1 MVISQKYAAIAV
13 DYTNE
18 NRKKK
23 GVILDENYLELYKE
37 KLRKFAKNYNIMEN
51 SDLDVG
57 LWTQIS
63 LDITYLMIHTT
74 NRVHTMGDEFIRNVN
89 PNEYILAAFNYLI
102 AVTAK
107 ELGSPNLPIESFRPF
122 FKSWAQNILT
132 AKPRT
137 DISLDDTFNDQRRI
151 DAVDLRSDRIEPLLT
166 EINNK
171 NNLAENVT
179 KLYAEYQ
186 ALVRRQANHGVFWR
200 WFHSAENDARTA
212 LIDELRETLEQYV
225 PNIDLRSKTPTS
237 TYEVAMAADEEAAV
251 RGINA
256 GVSLD
261 ERDIPTV
268 FGYDKEGANN
278 PLSNA
283 QPQINSNN
291 IIAQDSIIS
300 QADNSE
306 FELVMEEYN
315 DAIANEE
322 ENKED
327 IKEDIK
333 EENEED
339 IKEENEEANNEP
351 VEIVK
356 ENPQPKILSATE
368 QFNKI
373 NNYNLRDSIED
384 QMWSQIEKIVDHSVS
399 KYTAVRGTATAIIGS
414 AETLN
419 KIYDQVKAVNNN
431 PKVLKTLIH
440 DTIPEIFYRVYKGFE
455 LCRLRPK
462 DQLVAA
468 QKMTD
473 IVLNELTVVGFN
485 GAEYSEF
492 AKNYAIANDVGLYDF
507 LATNYPGIFAV
518 DIKDIVDKA
527 REELGVDPSAISNP
541 DIINDVPGD
550 EIIEKFEVEEQ
561 PKEQHEEQPKEQA
574 EENNDV
580 IEEEEKPFV
589 KEPIVE
595 EPIVNEPIVEE
606 PIVNEPIVNEPILIE
621 SEKKEENEIKIDVA
635 IDDESKNLAVARDI
649 LLELLEK
656 SRQSRIEEENRI
668 KAQEEK
674 LKKFAEIAERLAK
687 RGAMSKIEDE
697 SLRKYKEE
705 EAKRKAEEEEA
716 RIKAEVEAQIKA
728 EEEQRQKKESVNG
741 FIDDLFENAS
751 ADVEREQRE
760 LEEARR
766 KAEEEEKERNLEKI
780 ARMLA
785 GNSLND
791 AMSEIE
797 GEDQKKAEEEN
808 KRKLEEEEAKRKL
821 EEENK
826 RKLEEE
832 EAKRKL
838 EEENKRKL
846 EKEEARRKEEEETK
860 RKLEEEEA
868 KRKAEEENKRK
879 LEEEE
884 AKRKAEEENKRK
896 LEEEEAKRKAEAENK
911 RKLRE
916 EVKIS
921 FKNEEARKLSV
932 QKSVAEAIAA
942 DNTPDTNTRLTDLCQ
957 KVIDNEE
964 VANNVKSE
972 ISNLTRKANNNVTV
986 TLNRARLVEN
996 VCKIPQTI
1004 MLNTFKN
1011 ANRNKTNMNSM
1022 QATIAMAKNVF
1033 SEAFKHTDFCD
1044 YSFVERVYI
1053 AQGMTDILMKNY
1065 SPAAFVPKV
1074 FDAATDFYII
1084 AHAQALAQEVRK
1096 YKSDYG
1102 KEHRKKIVSYGERKE
1117 NGEPVNAFKERKTQR
1132 NEELKAYIEANKKI
1146 GENISDNAYIGND
1159 AILAYKIQYMEASGD
1174 NKAIDKSKERLEK
1187 VFARIGVSDAMPFID
1202 KFFNDMMYGMQNI
1215 YDKATHF
1222 ASCNGTFGDMMRYMS
1237 KEVFKLTYDY
1247 AVQYDLNKPCQLAL
1261 AQQLADVILSDYSPA
1276 LFNDACKDIYTK
1288 NFVINDINT
1297 LKECVNDENIKKYH
1311 YDAIKASE
1319 NLAEAVEEERQIREY
1334 EEQSRIWAEE
1344 RAKKQ
1349 AEEEEARRKAK
1360 EEEEA
1365 RRKAEEEEARRQYE
1379 EEQRRLQEEARKK
1392 AEEEETRKK
1401 AEEAKKQKEL
1411 EEAKKK
1417 AEEDAKTKAAEEE
1430 AKKKAGEIEA
1440 RWVIENKQLSEQR
1453 KQILEQK
1460 KAADDIRAVYQDK
1473 LQEMKL
1479 AGVSVHELVEA
1490 EFAIAATGPSNFSVE
1505 VSEQLE
1511 KISKDPFMPNAI
1523 GKILGNAIS
1532 NKEER
1537 RLLVNSI
1544 TDTVRRNMISL
1555 YSTAEENK
1563 INIFSSTEINKC
1575 LKNTFK
1581 EVYRLTANCGYDFAN
1596 HIVVAQKITDKFMK
1610 DWSPANR
1617 SNLGE
1622 KYYSGYLVSYS
1633 DKLKE
1638 VIPEYNKSLHW
1649 NDIEQAIKKDVDYNK
1664 QFIKGKA
1671 NHKKTVHN
1679 LSNTRSKSLS
1689 PLNERSIITSG
1700 RILDY
1705 TKVCNYCFEVNTSKT
1720 KAEIAEIFKEI
1731 DSNANDRS
1739 ERFFSEMK
1747 FDLRKMYSD
1756 LTKYT
1761 NYDVTFND
1769 VMTYMSK
1776 KTFELCYKHYLK
1788 DDNLTKKKRIELS
1801 QKLSNLILVNY
1812 SLLAGTQ
1819 NVKDKYMDFVIRDE
1833 NVLNDILE
1841 NSERVNKANARAEEA
1856 KEMQKLAAKA
1866 QLELKRNYKRVI
1878 ANPIPTDDKIEQ
1890 PFIRACRQEL
1900 NQSFNDSR
1908 LTEAFKLQVAKVLN
1922 DFGVENVA
1930 ATNAADAIFKKVSNG
1945 NAGMYKI
1952 YKELESYVEWGRA
1965 PKLFVDVMMDKAI
1978 IEFRKLVTDCF
1989 EDPAIGII
1997 ASRNVMDVILKNY
2010 SPAAFAKGDTL
2021 RNQVN
2026 SFLFDSSE
2034 NKYFHNYF
2042 TIDDYKKDFPE
2053 GKIPYHTNRWDF
2065 IKWIQ
2070 EANKKLEREA
2080 EAKRNAAAYRERKP
2094 VEKYERKVE
2103 GVKLAISTYGLI
2115 VTDANFN
2122 VFIEECK
2129 KSITDPNLTEYVKW
2143 QVDRI
2148 LTDSGVE
2155 NLKIQSTV
2163 DNIFNKLTGENGMLA
2178 FYDKSGAL
2186 SVRKDKQEVYFNDM
2200 MKNIILRSANFL
2212 CDATKEIYSNR
2223 EVETAVH
2230 QKILDVFLKNYSPVP
2245 FSKGNVEHF
2254 ADGFLLAQGDVF
2266 AQYYL
2271 KNINWTAK
2279 PEEINDFLNKVRVVS
2294 AELDK
2299 KAPANEPA
2307 INDDKKPA
2315 PEKEQISVDLSKAD
2329 APKVDAPKVDEPKVE
2344 APKVDANEPAKE
2356 RIAVNEALDNVGSAK
2371 VSNKVEEIKALVNSK
2386 SKE

>member
-23 GVILDENYLELYKE
+23 GVILDENYLEVYKK
-37 KLRKFAKNYNIMEN
+37 KLRKYAEDRNIMEN
-51 SDLDVG
+51 SDLDYDV
-57 LWTQIS
+57 WTEVN
-63 LDITYLMIHTT
+63 LDITYLMMHST
-74 NRVHTMGDEFIRNVN
+74 NRVSTMSDEFIRNVN

-102 AVTAK
+102 AVTEK
-107 ELGSPNLPIESFRPF
+107 ELGSPKLPIDFFRKF
-122 FKSWAQNILT
+122 FKIWAENILT

-137 DISLDDTFNDQRRI
+137 DISLNDTFNSQRRI
-151 DAVDLRSDRIEPLLT
+151 DAIDLRSDRINPLLT

-186 ALVRRQANHGVFWR
+186 ALVRRQANHGFFWR

-212 LIDELRETLEQYV
+212 LINELRETLQPYV
-225 PNIDLRSKTPTS
+225 PNIDLTSKTPTS
-237 TYEVAMAADEEAAV
+237 PYLVAMAADEEAAV
-251 RGINA
+251 RGINS
-256 GVSLD
+256 GVNLD
-261 ERDIPTV
+261 ERDIPAV
-268 FGYDKEGANN
+268 FGYDKERANN
-278 PLSNA
+278 PLNNE
-283 QPQINSNN
+283 QPQIDSNN

-300 QADNSE
+300 QADSNE
-306 FELVMEEYN
+306 FELVIAEDNDSIVNDEEVN
-315 DAIANEE
+315 ANLHEE
-322 ENKED
+322 V
-327 IKEDIK
+327 K
-333 EENEED
+333 EEVK
-339 IKEENEEANNEP
+339 KENNEP

-373 NNYNLRDSIED
+373 NNYNLRFWIED
-384 QMWSQIEKIVDHSVS
+384 EMWSQIESKVDI
-399 KYTAVRGTATAIIGS
+399 AVNKRIALMGAATPIIGLS
-414 AETLN
+414 ETLN
-419 KIYDQVKAVNNN
+419 KTYDQVKAVNND

-440 DTIPEIFYRVYKGFE
+440 DTIHDIFYAVYKGFE
-455 LCRLRPK
+455 SCRLRPK

-473 IVLNELTVVGFN
+473 IVLNELTVVGFY

-492 AKNYAIANDVGLYDF
+492 AKNYTISNEVGLYDF

-518 DIKDIVDKA
+518 DIIDIVDKA

-550 EIIEKFEVEEQ
+550 EVIEKFEVEEQ

-580 IEEEEKPFV
+580 IKEEEQPVEQPIIE
-589 KEPIVE
+589 EPIVE
-595 EPIVNEPIVEE
+595 EPIVEEPIVEE
-606 PIVNEPIVNEPILIE
+606 SIVNEPIVIE
-621 SEKKEENEIKIDVA
+621 SEKKEENEIKIDVD
-635 IDDESKNLAVARDI
+635 IDDESKNLALARDI
-649 LLELLEK
+649 LLEILEK
-656 SRQSRIEEENRI
+656 SHQARIEAENRI

-697 SLRKYKEE
+697 SLRKSKEE

-716 RIKAEVEAQIKA
+716 RVKAEVEAQIKA

-741 FIDDLFENAS
+741 FIDDLFGNAVD
-751 ADVEREQRE
+751 DVEREQRE
-760 LEEARR
+760 LEEARKKAEEEEARKKAEEEEARR

-797 GEDQKKAEEEN
+797 EEDQKKA
-808 KRKLEEEEAKRKL
+808 
-821 EEENK
+821 
-826 RKLEEE
+826 
-832 EAKRKL
+832 
-838 EEENKRKL
+838 
-846 EKEEARRKEEEETK
+846 
-860 RKLEEEEA
+860 EEEEA
-868 KRKAEEENKRK
+868 KRKAEEEEARRK
-879 LEEEE
+879 
-884 AKRKAEEENKRK
+884 
-896 LEEEEAKRKAEAENK
+896 EEEEAKRKAEAENK

-916 EVKIS
+916 EAKIS

-964 VANNVKSE
+964 VANKVKSE

-1096 YKSDYG
+1096 YKADYG
-1102 KEHRKKIVSYGERKE
+1102 TEHRKKIRKYGESKE
-1117 NGEPVNAFKERKTQR
+1117 NGEPINAFKERRTQR
-1132 NEELKAYIEANKKI
+1132 NEELKAYMEANKKI

-1159 AILAYKIQYMEASGD
+1159 AILAYKIQYMQASADNEAIG
-1174 NKAIDKSKERLEK
+1174 KSKDRLEK
-1187 VFARIGVSDAMPFID
+1187 ILEKIGVSDASSYID

-1222 ASCNGTFGDMMRYMS
+1222 ASCNGTFGDMMSYMS

-1247 AVQYDLNKPCQLAL
+1247 AVQHDLNKPCQLAL

-1276 LFNDACKDIYTK
+1276 LFNDDCKDIYTK
-1288 NFVINDINT
+1288 NFVINEINN
-1297 LKECVNDENIKKYH
+1297 LKECVNDENIKKYQ

-1319 NLAEAVEEERQIREY
+1319 DLAEAVEEEIQR
-1334 EEQSRIWAEE
+1334 
-1344 RAKKQ
+1344 RAD
-1349 AEEEEARRKAK
+1349 EEEARK
-1360 EEEEA
+1360 
-1365 RRKAEEEEARRQYE
+1365 KAEEEEARRQYE
-1379 EEQRRLQEEARKK
+1379 EEQRRLAEEARIK
-1392 AEEEETRKK
+1392 AEEEEARRK

-1417 AEEDAKTKAAEEE
+1417 AEEDAKIKAAEEE
-1430 AKKKAGEIEA
+1430 AKKKANEIEA

-1490 EFAIAATGPSNFSVE
+1490 EFEIAATGPSNFSIE

-1563 INIFSSTEINKC
+1563 INIFSSTEITKC

-1596 HIVVAQKITDKFMK
+1596 HIVVAQKITDKFMQ

-1664 QFIKGKA
+1664 RFIKGKA

-1705 TKVCNYCFEVNTSKT
+1705 SKVCNYNFEINISKT

-1756 LTKYT
+1756 LNKYT

-1812 SLLAGTQ
+1812 SLLAGTP

-1856 KEMQKLAAKA
+1856 KEMQKLAVKA

-1878 ANPIPTDDKIEQ
+1878 ANPIPMDGKIEQ

-1900 NQSFNDSR
+1900 RQSFDDSR

-1922 DFGVENVA
+1922 DFGVEDVA

-1965 PKLFVDVMMDKAI
+1965 PKLFVDEMMDKAI

-2042 TIDDYKKDFPE
+2042 NSDYKNDFPE

-2103 GVKLAISTYGLI
+2103 GVKLAISERLDLI
-2115 VTDANFN
+2115 ATDANFN

-2129 KSITDPNLTEYVKW
+2129 KNIADPNLTEYVKW

-2155 NLKIQSTV
+2155 DLKIQSTV

-2186 SVRKDKQEVYFNDM
+2186 SVRKDKKEVYFHEM
-2200 MKNIILRSANFL
+2200 MKNIILRSANL
-2212 CDATKEIYSNR
+2212 LLDATKEIYSNR

-2245 FSKGNVEHF
+2245 FSKAKVEHY

-2266 AQYYL
+2266 AEYYQ
-2271 KNINWTAK
+2271 KNINRLAK
-2279 PEEINDFLNKVRVVS
+2279 PEEINDFLNKVRGVS

-2307 INDDKKPA
+2307 IKDDKKPA

-2329 APKVDAPKVDEPKVE
+2329 APKVDEPKVE
-2344 APKVDANEPAKE
+2344 APKVEAAKVEANESAKE

-2371 VSNKVEEIKALVNSK
+2371 VSNKVEEIKAPVSSK